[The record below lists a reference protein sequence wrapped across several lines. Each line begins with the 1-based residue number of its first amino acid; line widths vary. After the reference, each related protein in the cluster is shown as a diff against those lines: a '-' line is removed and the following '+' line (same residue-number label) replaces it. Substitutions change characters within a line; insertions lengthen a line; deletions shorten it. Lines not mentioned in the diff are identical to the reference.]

1 MYNVSSGPSKI
12 AAKTRRHHKQ
22 QLEVLQDNSRTRSK
36 DKHSPAGS
44 PPGATAAAATAP
56 HSPFP
61 PTDVDA
67 AAMSAPRPVFNSQ
80 SSVGRRSSN
89 SFSRQNS
96 EPLTPQH
103 EEMVRFISTE
113 WQRVQQEFDSHDSSR
128 SKKKLLYYKDTPSSQ
143 CPHLQNFEPVDL
155 ESWWG
160 ERLLQGMDL
169 PNTT

>member
-36 DKHSPAGS
+36 EKHSPAGS
-44 PPGATAAAATAP
+44 PPGAVAAAASP
-56 HSPFP
+56 HSPYS

-67 AAMSAPRPVFNSQ
+67 AAMSAPRPVFTSQ
-80 SSVGRRSSN
+80 QSTNRKSSH

-96 EPLTPQH
+96 EPLAPQH
-103 EEMVRFISTE
+103 EEMVRFISSE
-113 WQRVQQEFDSHDSSR
+113 WQRVQQEFDAYDPSR
-128 SKKKLLYYKDTPSSQ
+128 SKKKLVYYKDVPASQ

-155 ESWWG
+155 ETWWG
-160 ERLLQGMDL
+160 DRFLQGIDL

>member
-1 MYNVSSGPSKI
+1 MMP
-12 AAKTRRHHKQ
+12 RRAEQMTK
-22 QLEVLQDNSRTRSK
+22 DSDGSRTRSK

-44 PPGATAAAATAP
+44 PPGATATAAASP
-56 HSPFP
+56 QSPFT

-80 SSVGRRSSN
+80 SSTGRRSSN

-96 EPLTPQH
+96 EPLSSQH
-103 EEMVRFISTE
+103 EEMVRFISSE
-113 WQRVQQEFDSHDSSR
+113 WQRFQQEYDNHDPSR
-128 SKKKLLYYKDTPSSQ
+128 SKKKLVFYKDTPA
-143 CPHLQNFEPVDL
+143 PHLQNFEPIDL

-169 PNTT
+169 PNTTWNDCERWI

>member
-12 AAKTRRHHKQ
+12 AAKTRRHKQ
-22 QLEVLQDNSRTRSK
+22 QLEVIDTSRTRGK

-44 PPGATAAAATAP
+44 PPGASAPTAAAGP
-56 HSPFP
+56 QSPYP
-61 PTDVDA
+61 PADVDA

-80 SSVGRRSSN
+80 TSTNRRSSN

-96 EPLTPQH
+96 EPLAPQH
-103 EEMVRFISTE
+103 EEMVRFISSE
-113 WQRVQQEFDSHDSSR
+113 WQRVQQEFDSYDPNR
-128 SKKKLLYYKDTPSSQ
+128 SKKKLVYYKDTPASQ

-160 ERLLQGMDL
+160 ERLLQQMDL

>member
-36 DKHSPAGS
+36 EKHSPAGS
-44 PPGATAAAATAP
+44 PPGATAAATAAP

-61 PTDVDA
+61 STDVDA

-80 SSVGRRSSN
+80 TSTGRRSSN

-96 EPLTPQH
+96 EPLSPQH
-103 EEMVRFISTE
+103 EEMVRFISSE
-113 WQRVQQEFDSHDSSR
+113 WQRVQHEFDSHDPSR
-128 SKKKLLYYKDTPSSQ
+128 SKKKLVYYKDTPSS
-143 CPHLQNFEPVDL
+143 HLQNFEPIDL
-155 ESWWG
+155 ETWWG
-160 ERLLQGMDL
+160 ERFLQGIDL